1 MRQLALVVALVV
13 SLASAGATS
22 GADELACNGHAEL
35 CDRPVTAV
43 TFAATHNAMASS
55 AAGYRVPEQ
64 GPTMLGQLDAGV
76 RALLIDAWFAA
87 PAGPVTLTDLS
98 ASKTSE
104 RDLARL
110 LGTRAASIAIAIRKA
125 TPRLLVG
132 KRDVYLCHGFCEIGS
147 TRLSRFA
154 RDLKRWLDAHPSDV
168 VALVIE
174 DHTTPKDIA
183 AVLTAAALVDRIYTH
198 PATAPWP
205 TLRELVAARRQLLVL
220 TQGRADGVPWLLR
233 TADVVEETPYRFTS
247 AAALSGATSCAIGRG
262 GAGRPFFLLNHW
274 ISRSPP
280 VRADADRVNVEPVL
294 GERARRC
301 AAVRGRNPSFVAVD
315 FAERGALLRVVDAL
329 NGL

>member
-1 MRQLALVVALVV
+1 MRQLALLLALVV
-13 SLASAGATS
+13 WLASAGATS
-22 GADELACNGHAEL
+22 GDELACNDHAEL

-104 RDLARL
+104 HDLARL

-154 RDLKRWLDAHPSDV
+154 RDLKRWLDTHPSEV

-183 AVLTAAALVDRIYTH
+183 GVFTATGLVDRIYTH

-205 TLRELVAARRQLLVL
+205 TLRELITARRQLLVL
-220 TQGRADGVPWLLR
+220 TQGSAGGVPWLLR
-233 TADVVEETPYRFTS
+233 TADVVEETPYRFSS
-247 AAALSGATSCAIGRG
+247 AAALTASASCAIGRG

-280 VRADADRVNVEPVL
+280 ARADADRVNTEPVL
-294 GERARRC
+294 GSRARQC
-301 AAVRGRNPSFVAVD
+301 ADLRGRNPSFVAVD

>member
-1 MRQLALVVALVV
+1 MRLLALLIALTA
-13 SLASAGATS
+13 SLAAAGATS

-55 AAGYRVPEQ
+55 AAGFRVPEQ

-76 RALLIDAWFAA
+76 HALLIDTWFAA

-98 ASKTSE
+98 ASKASE
-104 RDLARL
+104 LDLARL
-110 LGTRAASIAIAIRKA
+110 LGTRAASIAITIRRA

-154 RDLKRWLDAHPSDV
+154 RDLRGWLDTHPDEV
-168 VALVIE
+168 VVLVIE
-174 DHTTPKDIA
+174 DHTTPAEIA
-183 AVLTAAALVDRIYTH
+183 RVLTGAGLLGRIYVH
-198 PATAPWP
+198 AATAPWP
-205 TLRELVAARRQLLVL
+205 TLRELIAAHRQLLVL
-220 TQGRADGVPWLLR
+220 TQGRSNGVPWLLR
-233 TADVVEETPYRFTS
+233 TADVVEETPYRFS
-247 AAALSGATSCAIGRG
+247 SPAALADPASCALGRG
-262 GAGRPFFLLNHW
+262 GARSPFFLLNHW

-280 VRADADRVNVEPVL
+280 SRSDADRVNVEPVL
-294 GERARRC
+294 GQRARRC
-301 AAVRGRNPSFVAVD
+301 AGLRGRNPSFVAVD
-315 FAERGALLRVVDAL
+315 FAERGALLQVVDAL

>member
-1 MRQLALVVALVV
+1 MRPLLLLLALAAL
-13 SLASAGATS
+13 LASAGATS

-35 CDRPVTAV
+35 CDRAVPSV
-43 TFAATHNAMASS
+43 TFGATHNSMASS
-55 AAGYRVPEQ
+55 AAGFRVPEQ

-104 RDLARL
+104 HDLARL
-110 LGTRAASIAIAIRKA
+110 LGTRAASIALAIRKA

-154 RDLKRWLDAHPSDV
+154 RDLGSWLDAHPDEV
-168 VALVIE
+168 VALIVE
-174 DHTTPKDIA
+174 DHTTPKELA
-183 AVLTAAALVDRIYTH
+183 RVLAAAGIVDRIYVH
-198 PATAPWP
+198 APAAPWP
-205 TLRELVAARRQLLVL
+205 TLRELIAARRQLLVL
-220 TQGRADGVPWLLR
+220 TQGSSGGVPWLLP
-233 TADVVEETPYRFTS
+233 TADVVEETPYRFGS
-247 AAALSGATSCAIGRG
+247 AAALSARASCAIGRG
-262 GAGRPFFLLNHW
+262 GAVRPFFLLNHW

-280 VRADADRVNVEPVL
+280 ARADADRVNTEPVL
-294 GERARRC
+294 GARARQC
-301 AAVRGRNPSFVAVD
+301 AALRGRNPSFVAVD

>member
-1 MRQLALVVALVV
+1 MRQLALLLALVV

-22 GADELACNGHAEL
+22 GDELACNGHAEL

-87 PAGPVTLTDLS
+87 PAGPVTLTDLA

-125 TPRLLVG
+125 TPRPLVG

-154 RDLKRWLDAHPSDV
+154 RDLKRWLDTHPSEV

-183 AVLTAAALVDRIYTH
+183 GVFTATGLVDRIYTH

-205 TLRELVAARRQLLVL
+205 TLRELITARRQLLVL
-220 TQGRADGVPWLLR
+220 TQGSAGGVPWLLR
-233 TADVVEETPYRFTS
+233 TADVVEETPYRFSS
-247 AAALSGATSCAIGRG
+247 AAALTASASCAIGRG

-280 VRADADRVNVEPVL
+280 ARADADGVNTEPVL
-294 GERARRC
+294 GSRARQC
-301 AAVRGRNPSFVAVD
+301 ADLRGRNPSFVAVD

>member
-1 MRQLALVVALVV
+1 MRQLALLLALVV

-22 GADELACNGHAEL
+22 GDELACNGHAEL

-110 LGTRAASIAIAIRKA
+110 LGTRAAAIAIAIRKA

-154 RDLKRWLDAHPSDV
+154 RDLKRWLDTHPSEV

-183 AVLTAAALVDRIYTH
+183 GVFTATGLVDRIYTH

-205 TLRELVAARRQLLVL
+205 TLRELITARRQLLVL
-220 TQGRADGVPWLLR
+220 TQGSGGAVPWLLR
-233 TADVVEETPYRFTS
+233 TADVVEETPYRFSS
-247 AAALSGATSCAIGRG
+247 AAALTASASCAIGRG

-280 VRADADRVNVEPVL
+280 ARADADRVNTEPVL
-294 GERARRC
+294 GSRARQC
-301 AAVRGRNPSFVAVD
+301 ADLRGRNPSFVAVD

>member
-1 MRQLALVVALVV
+1 MRLLALLIALTA
-13 SLASAGATS
+13 SLAAAGATS
-22 GADELACNGHAEL
+22 RADGLACNGHAEL

-55 AAGYRVPEQ
+55 AAGFRVPEQ
-64 GPTMLGQLDAGV
+64 GPTMLGQLDTGV
-76 RALLIDAWFAA
+76 RALLVDAWFAA

-104 RDLARL
+104 RDLAQL
-110 LGTRAASIAIAIRKA
+110 LGTRAASIAIAIRRA

-154 RDLKRWLDAHPSDV
+154 HDLGVWLNAHPDEV
-168 VALVIE
+168 VTLIVE
-174 DHTTPKDIA
+174 DHTTPKEIA
-183 AVLTAAALVDRIYTH
+183 RVLTTAGLVDRIYAH
-198 PATAPWP
+198 PAAAPWP
-205 TLRELVAARRQLLVL
+205 TLRELIAARRQLLVI
-220 TQGRADGVPWLLR
+220 TQGSSGGVPWLLR

-247 AAALSGATSCAIGRG
+247 AAALAGATSCAIGRG

-280 VRADADRVNVEPVL
+280 SRSDADAVNTEPVL
-294 GERARRC
+294 GGRARRC
-301 AAVRGRNPSFVAVD
+301 AALRGRNPSFVAVD